1 MPYQYQYLTT
11 WNFKKKMNQCHQLSL
26 RKIWRH
32 TMRSWTFAMSVLRDG
47 INTRFPTT
55 RWQGSLR
62 SQLRPMGCEHRPLQD
77 WWPQVYLAQA
87 RETWRYHVTE
97 YLHTYTYTS
106 FCRAISK
113 SISYPHMILDHI
125 YIYIHIFTV
134 YARYARYAMF
144 ALCGQVHYLIMLHLS
159 TLNFWSLHG
168 FNHLQP
174 SRKHR
179 FQWRRVVAARHDLSC
194 WSGQNPHKKNL

>member
-1 MPYQYQYLTT
+1 
-11 WNFKKKMNQCHQLSL
+11 
-26 RKIWRH
+26 
-32 TMRSWTFAMSVLRDG
+32 MSVLRDG

-125 YIYIHIFTV
+125 YMYIYTQSMLDMLDMQCLLYVVRSIISSCFIFQ
-134 YARYARYAMF
+134 
-144 ALCGQVHYLIMLHLS
+144 L
-159 TLNFWSLHG
+159 
-168 FNHLQP
+168 
-174 SRKHR
+174 
-179 FQWRRVVAARHDLSC
+179 
-194 WSGQNPHKKNL
+194 